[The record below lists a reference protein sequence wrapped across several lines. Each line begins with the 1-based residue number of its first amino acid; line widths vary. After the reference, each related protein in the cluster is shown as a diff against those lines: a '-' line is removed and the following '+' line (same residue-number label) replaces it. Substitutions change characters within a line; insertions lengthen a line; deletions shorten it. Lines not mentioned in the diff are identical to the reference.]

1 MPVKFKNKH
10 NLPQYIVDAIL
21 VNDHVTQ
28 GDISVTTLID
38 SPQIRMLKKNSDYE
52 MDVMDM
58 VAMAMGTGLHTV
70 IERGDIKGS
79 VNSRLLQRAAGVLL
93 ELGEEK
99 GSKWLMSL
107 IDKKLKET
115 IDDNIINEKTLS
127 IEFDGM
133 EISGTFDRF
142 DIANKH
148 MDDNKMTGA
157 SAVMFPEQ
165 KKAWDRQLNVYAY
178 MLRQNGYDIK
188 TARIIAFLK
197 DWSKMKVKSNKDYP
211 KTPIIMHDIKLYD
224 DKIMEKYLK
233 QRVNLHRRAEQG
245 EEIPCTVEERWAK
258 PDMFAAKLEGG
269 KRAKKVLDN
278 EKLIDAY
285 ILKEQPKHAKTLVKE
300 FRPGQSL
307 RCSEYCPVSKFCPQ
321 YKKEMEITANNS
333 QDI

>member
-1 MPVKFKNKH
+1 MPVNFTNKS
-10 NLPQYIVDAIL
+10 NLPQYLVDAIL
-21 VNDHVTQ
+21 VNDHVTM

-38 SPQIRMLKKNSDYE
+38 APQIRVLKKNESYE

-58 VAMAMGTGLHTV
+58 VAMAMGTGLHTI

-79 VNSRLLQRAAGVLL
+79 VNSRTLQKAAGVLL

-99 GSKWLMSL
+99 GSKWLL
-107 IDKKLKET
+107 KVIEDKLKET
-115 IDDNIINEKTLS
+115 IDENIINEKTLS
-127 IEFDGM
+127 IEIDGM

-142 DIANKH
+142 DISNKH

-165 KKAWDRQLNVYAY
+165 KLAWDRQLNVYAY
-178 MLRQNGYDIK
+178 MLRQHGYEVE

-197 DWSKMKVKSNKDYP
+197 DWSKMKVKTNKDYP
-211 KTPIIMHDIKLYD
+211 KTPIIMHPVKLYN

-233 QRVNLHRRAEQG
+233 QRVALHRRAENG

-258 PDMFAAKLEGG
+258 PDMFAVKIEGG
-269 KRAKKVLDN
+269 KRAKRVFDN
-278 EKLIDAY
+278 EKLADAY
-285 ILKEQPKHAKTLVKE
+285 IMKEEMNHTKKLVKE

-307 RCSEYCPVSKFCPQ
+307 RCAEYCPVAKFCPQ
-321 YKKEMEITANNS
+321 YKKEMEITAKNS